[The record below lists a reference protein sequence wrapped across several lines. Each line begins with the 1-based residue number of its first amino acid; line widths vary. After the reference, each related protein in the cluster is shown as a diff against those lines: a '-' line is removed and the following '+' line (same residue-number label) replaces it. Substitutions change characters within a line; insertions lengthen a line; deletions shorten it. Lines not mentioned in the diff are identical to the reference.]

1 MFADRISSM
10 VGRAVLTEDMPAVM
24 VHLAGA
30 GNMAVILVEQHA
42 HRILPLSRHAIILE
56 CGHMVPTGPSEA
68 LNADS
73 SVLDRWLDVGAR

>member
-10 VGRAVLTEDMPAVM
+10 VGHAVLTEDMPAVM
-24 VHLAGA
+24 AHLAGA

-42 HRILPLSRHAIILE
+42 HRILPLSLHAIILE
-56 CGHMVPTGPSEA
+56 CGRLVHTGPSEA

-73 SVLDRWLDVGAR
+73 LVLGRWLDVAER